1 MVQDFQK
8 VFEYNDWANNKL
20 VSGLSEQNIIDVTVL
35 RLFSHIVLSEQ
46 IWILRIEEENYSG
59 KNFWEIL
66 TLEECKTIIIE
77 NRRKYKTIIDKMDLS
92 KTITYKNSKGIQYNN
107 SVYDILTHV
116 SFHSAYHRGQVAKEI
131 RRLNKEPALTDY
143 IAFIRER
150 YS

>member
-35 RLFSHIVLSEQ
+35 RLFSHLVLSEQ

-107 SVYDILTHV
+107 FVYDILTHV
-116 SFHSAYHRGQVAKEI
+116 SFHSAYHRGQIAKEI

>member
-8 VFEYNDWANNKL
+8 VFEYNDWANDKL
-20 VSGLSEQNIIDVTVL
+20 VSRLREQNIIDVTVL
-35 RLFSHIVLSEQ
+35 RLFSHIALSEQ
-46 IWILRIEEENYSG
+46 IWILRIDGENFSR

-66 TLEECKTIIIE
+66 TLEECETIMTE
-77 NRRKYKTIIDKMDLS
+77 NRRKYKTLIDKMDLS

-116 SFHSAYHRGQVAKEI
+116 SFHSAYHRGQIAKEI
-131 RRLNKEPALTDY
+131 RRFNKEPALTDY